1 MRRMKRSRRF
11 LWIGLLGL
19 GVGGWWLAG
28 RAAGEGAGG
37 WVEVRRDDLVQGV
50 EVTGTLAAV
59 DSAYVRPP
67 QIPDMWNQK
76 IAYLAPEGAE
86 VRAGT
91 PVLKLDDSELQKKL
105 VEKLGEASSA
115 EQELEKKEANLAQA
129 KGDDELHLAE
139 AEARRR
145 EGAMKAEVPPEL
157 VASHDLTQ
165 ARSDLAL
172 AEREIAYV
180 KERLRLAAQSGAA
193 ERAELAD
200 KRDRAA
206 ARVAEIRRQIGQ
218 MTVRAPRAG
227 TVVYVGDRRGEKKK
241 VGDSV
246 WEGEQ
251 VIEIPVLSRMR
262 AEAFVDE
269 ADAGRVAVGQVV
281 RLRLDAHPD
290 SLFTGRVASVRG
302 AVEQKNDA
310 ERQKVV
316 GLTVELDQTDPLRMR
331 PGMRFQGIAETGR
344 VDHLLLM
351 PSEAVLATAAGPL
364 VYRKTLLG
372 VEAVRPRLGRRN
384 GQAVEVLSGLAPG
397 DRVARAPGRLYEARE
412 QGS

>member
-1 MRRMKRSRRF
+1 MKGKTRPWRF
-11 LWIGLLGL
+11 LWIALLGL
-19 GVGGWWLAG
+19 AVGGWWFAG

-37 WVEVRRDDLVQGV
+37 WVELRRDDLVLGV

-86 VRAGT
+86 VRTGT

-115 EQELEKKEANLAQA
+115 QQELEKKQANLAQA
-129 KGDDELHLAE
+129 RGDDELHLAE
-139 AEARRR
+139 AEGRRR
-145 EGAMKAEVPPEL
+145 TSALKADVPPDL
-157 VASHDLTQ
+157 VASHDLVE
-165 ARSDLAL
+165 ARSELAL

-180 KERLRLAAQSGAA
+180 KERLRLSAKSGAA
-193 ERAELAD
+193 EVAELAD

-206 ARVAEIRRQIGQ
+206 ARVAEIRRQIEQ

-227 TVVYVGDRRGEKKK
+227 TVVYVADRGGEKKK
-241 VGDSV
+241 VGDAV
-246 WEGEQ
+246 WEGQQ
-251 VIEIPVLSRMR
+251 VIEIPSLARMR
-262 AEAFVDE
+262 ADAFVDE

-290 SLFTGRVASVRG
+290 TVFTGRVASIRS
-302 AVEQKNDA
+302 AVEQRTEA

-316 GLTVELDQTDPLRMR
+316 GLTLELDRTDPLRMR
-331 PGMRFQGIAETGR
+331 PGMRFQGTAETGR
-344 VDHLLLM
+344 ADHLLLM
-351 PSEAVLATAAGPL
+351 PAEAVLATATGPL

-397 DRVARAPGRLYEARE
+397 DRVARAPARLYEERA
-412 QGS
+412 GA